1 MKKTILIIFITS
13 CCLNAYAGAQF
24 DRMDTNRDKQVT
36 EAEFLASWQKNFMR
50 LDKNKDNVLQ
60 ASEWKAPGKAW
71 DPDGN
76 GVTLKEWE
84 TIRKRHFKV
93 SDKNENGVL
102 EPSEFPK

>member
-1 MKKTILIIFITS
+1 MKKAALIILFTTFCI
-13 CCLNAYAGAQF
+13 NAYAGVQF
-24 DRMDTNRDKQVT
+24 DRMDKNRDKLVT
-36 EAEFLASWQKNFMR
+36 EEEFLANWKNNFLQ

-76 GVTLKEWE
+76 GVSLKEWE
-84 TIRKRHFKV
+84 EVRKRHFKV

-102 EPSEFPK
+102 EPSEFPR